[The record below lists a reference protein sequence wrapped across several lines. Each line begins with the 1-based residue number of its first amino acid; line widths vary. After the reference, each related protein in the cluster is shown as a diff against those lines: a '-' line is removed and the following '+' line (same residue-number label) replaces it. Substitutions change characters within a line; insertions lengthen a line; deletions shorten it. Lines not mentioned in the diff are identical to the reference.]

1 MSELGKL
8 PWLGLA
14 WLVLVGIVSTLGAD
28 KAAGMSLWGP
38 LLAAGAGWFALV
50 AIAGRNA
57 RRQGEKLA
65 STKQQGERQILDE
78 FRSLLDECAR
88 QISGQMSIQRGELAQ
103 VQALLGEAIGNL
115 TGSFTNMHENTRR
128 QRDVTVAVTS
138 GIDNGKSR
146 QQFDDFVKDTSTVMQ
161 RVVDSI
167 VNNSKLG
174 VELIE
179 LTDSIASRARDVQS
193 ILSEIGS
200 IAKQTNLLALNAAIE
215 AARAGEAGRGFAV
228 VADEVRDLSGRTSQ
242 FSQQI
247 NTVIQNM
254 QATVKQTEEA
264 IQRMASHD
272 LSFAF
277 ESKKSVELIVATMER
292 QNQQRGT
299 AISQLAGI
307 ADEVELQVGRA
318 VTALQFQ
325 DIVSQLLGHASRRAE
340 AIDDVSQHLALLAQ
354 TLQRHA
360 AAPNGKDIVESLRA
374 ETRSVSERLQAMAD
388 VTARNPVSQTEMSQ
402 GGVELF

>member
-8 PWLGLA
+8 SWLGLA
-14 WLVLVGIVSTLGAD
+14 WLVLVGIMSTLGAD
-28 KAAGMSLWGP
+28 KSAGMALWGP

-50 AIAGRNA
+50 AMAGRNT
-57 RRQGEKLA
+57 RRQGEKLESA
-65 STKQQGERQILDE
+65 KQQDERQILDE
-78 FRSLLDECAR
+78 FRSLLDECSR
-88 QISGQMSIQRGELAQ
+88 QISGQMSIQRSELAQ

-360 AAPNGKDIVESLRA
+360 AAPNGKDILESLKA

-388 VTARNPVSQTEMSQ
+388 ITARNPVSQTEMSQ

>member
-1 MSELGKL
+1 
-8 PWLGLA
+8 
-14 WLVLVGIVSTLGAD
+14 
-28 KAAGMSLWGP
+28 
-38 LLAAGAGWFALV
+38 
-50 AIAGRNA
+50 
-57 RRQGEKLA
+57 
-65 STKQQGERQILDE
+65 
-78 FRSLLDECAR
+78 
-88 QISGQMSIQRGELAQ
+88 
-103 VQALLGEAIGNL
+103 
-115 TGSFTNMHENTRR
+115 
-128 QRDVTVAVTS
+128 
-138 GIDNGKSR
+138 
-146 QQFDDFVKDTSTVMQ
+146 
-161 RVVDSI
+161 
-167 VNNSKLG
+167 
-174 VELIE
+174 
-179 LTDSIASRARDVQS
+179 
-193 ILSEIGS
+193 
-200 IAKQTNLLALNAAIE
+200 
-215 AARAGEAGRGFAV
+215 
-228 VADEVRDLSGRTSQ
+228 
-242 FSQQI
+242 
-247 NTVIQNM
+247 
-254 QATVKQTEEA
+254 
-264 IQRMASHD
+264 MASHD

>member
-1 MSELGKL
+1 
-8 PWLGLA
+8 
-14 WLVLVGIVSTLGAD
+14 
-28 KAAGMSLWGP
+28 
-38 LLAAGAGWFALV
+38 
-50 AIAGRNA
+50 
-57 RRQGEKLA
+57 
-65 STKQQGERQILDE
+65 
-78 FRSLLDECAR
+78 
-88 QISGQMSIQRGELAQ
+88 MSIQRSELAQ

-128 QRDVTVAVTS
+128 QRDVTVAATS
-138 GIDNGKSR
+138 GIDNGNSR

-360 AAPNGKDIVESLRA
+360 AAPNGKDILESLKA

-388 VTARNPVSQTEMSQ
+388 ITARNPVSQTEMSQ

>member
-1 MSELGKL
+1 MRDFNKTF
-8 PWLGLA
+8 WLGLG
-14 WLVLVGIVSTLGAD
+14 WLLLVGIVASLAAE
-28 KAAGMSLWGP
+28 KAPGLSLWGP
-38 LLAAGAGWFALV
+38 LLAAGVGWLALSLMS
-50 AIAGRNA
+50 GRELA
-57 RRQGEKLA
+57 RKTEQLQSSKQDEQKL
-65 STKQQGERQILDE
+65 LDE
-78 FRSLLDECAR
+78 FHSLLEECSR
-88 QISGQMSIQRGELAQ
+88 QFSGQTTILRSEIGQ
-103 VQALLGEAIGNL
+103 VQALLAEAIGNL

-138 GIDNGKSR
+138 GVDDGTSR
-146 QQFDDFVKDTSTVMQ
+146 RQFDDFVKDTSSVMQ

-174 VELIE
+174 VELIT
-179 LTDSIASRARDVQS
+179 LTDSIVARTRDVQS
-193 ILSEIGS
+193 ILSEIGA

-254 QATVKQTEEA
+254 QGTVRQTEEA

-272 LSFAF
+272 LTFAF
-277 ESKKSVELIVATMER
+277 ESKKSVELIVATMEK
-292 QNQQRGT
+292 QNQARGI
-299 AISQLAGI
+299 AIGQLAGI
-307 ADEVELQVGRA
+307 ADEVDVQVGRA

-340 AIDDVSQHLALLAQ
+340 AIDDVSQHLASLAQ
-354 TLQRHA
+354 TLQRNSAQPNA
-360 AAPNGKDIVESLRA
+360 AGILESLKQ
-374 ETRSVSERLQAMAD
+374 ETRRVAARLQDMAE
-388 VTARNPVSQTEMSQ
+388 VTSRNPVAQTELNH
-402 GGVELF
+402 GDVELF

>member
-1 MSELGKL
+1 MNDFNKSF
-8 PWLGLA
+8 WLGLG
-14 WLVLVGIVSTLGAD
+14 WLVLVGIVASLAAD
-28 KAAGMSLWGP
+28 KAPGLSLWGP
-38 LLAAGAGWFALV
+38 LLAAGAGWLV
-50 AIAGRNA
+50 LTVIAGRELA
-57 RRQGEKLA
+57 SKTEQLRDTKQGEQKL
-65 STKQQGERQILDE
+65 LDE
-78 FRSLLDECAR
+78 FHTLLEECSN
-88 QISGQMSIQRGELAQ
+88 QFSGQMGILRGELGQ
-103 VQALLGEAIGNL
+103 VQSLLGEAIGNL

-138 GIDNGKSR
+138 GIDDGKSR
-146 QQFDDFVKDTSTVMQ
+146 RQFDDFVKDTSTVMQ

-179 LTDSIASRARDVQS
+179 LTDNIVARTRDVQS
-193 ILSEIGS
+193 ILSEIGA

-247 NTVIQNM
+247 NMVIQNM
-254 QATVKQTEEA
+254 QGTVKQTEEA

-277 ESKKSVELIVATMER
+277 ESKKSVEEIVATMEK

-299 AISQLAGI
+299 AIGQLAGI
-307 ADEVELQVGRA
+307 ADEVDVQVGRA

-340 AIDDVSQHLALLAQ
+340 AIDDVSQHLASLAQ
-354 TLQRHA
+354 TLQRNA
-360 AAPNGKDIVESLRA
+360 AQPNAAGILESLKA
-374 ETRSVSERLQAMAD
+374 ETHRVAERLRDMAE
-388 VTARNPVSQTEMSQ
+388 VTSRNPVSQIEMQ
-402 GGVELF
+402 HGDVELF